1 MNDLQMTESGDL
13 LISENDIL
21 KTDSIMQ
28 AILIRLRWWFGEWKF
43 GPEYGV
49 KYYEHVLVKN
59 PNKTVIM
66 SEITKQITQVD
77 GVQRVENLE
86 VLIDPKN
93 RKVVIRYT
101 VVLENSEKYEGE
113 VSIWQS
119 ME

>member
-1 MNDLQMTESGDL
+1 
-13 LISENDIL
+13 
-21 KTDSIMQ
+21 
-28 AILIRLRWWFGEWKF
+28 
-43 GPEYGV
+43 
-49 KYYEHVLVKN
+49 
-59 PNKTVIM
+59 M

-93 RKVVIRYT
+93 RKAVIRYT

>member
-1 MNDLQMTESGDL
+1 M
-13 LISENDIL
+13 
-21 KTDSIMQ
+21 
-28 AILIRLRWWFGEWKF
+28 
-43 GPEYGV
+43 

-93 RKVVIRYT
+93 RKAVIRYT